1 MSMPSAGS
9 ITGRGR
15 GVVGLAACVF
25 ALACIASVGAGGR
38 TETIT

>member
-15 GVVGLAACVF
+15 GGVELAACVF
-25 ALACIASVGAGGR
+25 AAACIASAGVGGR